1 MVIEYILYFSH
12 STGKQAQKVLIL
24 NNGSTA
30 FTQEFGVAYDNEL
43 LVSVGSSMF
52 NNNLN
57 LSATPESGISGTIT
71 WKFLR
76 NDVS

>member
-1 MVIEYILYFSH
+1 M
-12 STGKQAQKVLIL
+12 

-30 FTQEFGVAYDNEL
+30 YAQEFGVVYDNEL

-57 LSATPESGISGTIT
+57 LSATPENGISGTIT